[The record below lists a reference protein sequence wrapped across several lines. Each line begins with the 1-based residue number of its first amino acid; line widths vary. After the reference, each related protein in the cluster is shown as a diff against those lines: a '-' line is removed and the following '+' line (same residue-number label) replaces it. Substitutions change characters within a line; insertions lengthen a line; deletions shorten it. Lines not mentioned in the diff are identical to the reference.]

1 MSRSSYLR
9 NLQSIEMTES
19 MKATGR
25 ALVGGAFLWS
35 GVWGATAWAQPG
47 TYPVLDAVVGVVGNE
62 IVLESEVEGQ
72 AAVAR
77 QEAGREAAPG
87 TAADLQDRCG
97 ALEELLFQKLL
108 VHQARLD
115 SVVVEDSEVMAE
127 IDRRLTYYVQMLGS
141 VEAFERQYGQSV
153 SAWKADF
160 QEPIREQ
167 LMAGRVQQGID
178 QQVRA
183 TPAEVQRLFE
193 SLPVDSLPLI
203 PEQLSYSELVLQP
216 AITEVEQAEVRARL
230 DSIRL
235 LVSTGKLSFTL
246 AAMRHSEDPGSKF
259 KGGCYEGIGRG
270 QFVPEFE
277 AAAFDTPVG
286 DLSPVFETEFGFHFL
301 KPTERRGAVYSVC
314 HVLMSAKVNP
324 AELDRLGSE
333 IERLEGQIRSQSLTF
348 DAAVLSHSTRE
359 ATRNQRGQVT
369 NPQDGSTRF
378 HIPAVDPNI
387 YLMLTDLAPGE
398 VSRPVQL
405 LDENENGYWA
415 LFRLDAR
422 YPAHRA
428 NPQDDFAL
436 FQSQVEATLRE
447 EKLSK
452 WMRGRI
458 AETYIRLDPP
468 YDTCATRYDWTAR
481 REN

>member
-1 MSRSSYLR
+1 MNAHNSNREGKGNR
-9 NLQSIEMTES
+9 R
-19 MKATGR
+19 KA
-25 ALVGGAFLWS
+25 L
-35 GVWGATAWAQPG
+35 GATLWMTVAAATQLAWAQPG
-47 TYPVLDAVVGVVGNE
+47 YQVLDGVVAVVGNE
-62 IVLESEVEGQ
+62 IILESEVEAQ

-77 QEAGREAAPG
+77 QERGGAAAGAAS
-87 TAADLQDRCG
+87 LSEKCVV
-97 ALEELLFQKLL
+97 LEELLFQKLL

-115 SVVVEDSEVMAE
+115 SVEIADAEVMAE
-127 IDRRLTYYVQMLGS
+127 IDRRLAYYVQMLGS

-183 TPAEVQRLFE
+183 TPAEVQRLYE

-216 AITEVEQAEVRARL
+216 AITEVERAAVKARL

-235 LVSTGKLSFTL
+235 QVSTGKLSFTL

-277 AAAFDTPVG
+277 AAAFDTPIG
-286 DLSPVFETEFGFHFL
+286 DLSPVFETEFGYHFL

-324 AELDRLGSE
+324 AEL
-333 IERLEGQIRSQSLTF
+333 ERLAGELERIEGQIRSQQTSF
-348 DAAVLSHSTRE
+348 DAAVLAHSTRE
-359 ATRNQRGQVT
+359 ATRNQRGQVI
-369 NPQDGSTRF
+369 NPQDGSPRF
-378 HIPAVDPNI
+378 HISAVDPNVF
-387 YLMLTDLAPGE
+387 LVLSELAPGD
-398 VSRPVQL
+398 VSAPVQL
-405 LDENENGYWA
+405 LDENENGYWVI
-415 LFRLDAR
+415 FRLDAR

-428 NPQDDFAL
+428 NPKDDFAL

-452 WMRGRI
+452 WMRNRI
-458 AETYIRLDPP
+458 AETHVRIDAPYSGCSFDYGWDSAAAAPP
-468 YDTCATRYDWTAR
+468 K
-481 REN
+481 